1 MLELSYFCQFTINH
15 LLLCVKR
22 NYALVFLFFF
32 SFLKWNFLP
41 ASIFIFY
48 TYIFS
53 VNATQTR
60 LCDSV
65 SVLFSTCL
73 RFMSFDHLLR
83 RVTSFTRNMLSCYR
97 IWSII
102 EVSILNGVRIFVHT
116 HGHYTRKIILHS
128 SIAFDL
134 TGVRAT
140 SSTIRHEPNR

>member
-1 MLELSYFCQFTINH
+1 MLELSYFCQLPLTISFYVLNETTRLSFFSSFFFFFFFLNETFFQH
-15 LLLCVKR
+15 Q
-22 NYALVFLFFF
+22 FLF
-32 SFLKWNFLP
+32 SIRIYFLLIQLKRDC
-41 ASIFIFY
+41 
-48 TYIFS
+48 
-53 VNATQTR
+53 ATP
-60 LCDSV
+60 
-65 SVLFSTCL
+65 TCL
-73 RFMSFDHLLR
+73 RFMNFDHLLR